1 MERKSIGLFVNRKKD
16 KGLEITRKLVD
27 SIVKYG
33 MQPLLEKPVSD
44 ELGMPVPCNR
54 EEILKRA
61 SFLISVGG
69 DGTLL
74 NMARASFCH
83 DVPLLGINLGTVG
96 FLADVEINEIEKA
109 IECLYKDDYEIKN
122 RMVLSA
128 TVLRNNSAVFESIAV
143 NDVVVNRDGLS
154 RIIRIQVFVDDQ
166 FVDSFPGDGVIVS
179 TPTGST
185 AYNLSAGGPIVQPDM
200 EMMITTP
207 ICPHILYS
215 RSFIT
220 SPDRKLRI
228 TISDDYSDSA
238 IITMDGQEGF
248 RVEAKDEIVITRA
261 QKGIKFV
268 SFKDVNF
275 FDVLRAKIHDPVMK
289 TNH

>member
-1 MERKSIGLFVNRKKD
+1 MGRKNIGLFVNRKKD
-16 KGLEITRKLVD
+16 KELKITGKLVNL
-27 SIVKYG
+27 ILKYG
-33 MQPLLEKPVSD
+33 MTPLLPRSISD
-44 ELGMPVPCNR
+44 DLGLREGYTESEMLGMS
-54 EEILKRA
+54 
-61 SFLISVGG
+61 SFLISIGG

-74 NMARASFCH
+74 NMARTSYSH
-83 DVPLLGINLGTVG
+83 DIPLFGINLGTVG

-109 IECLYKDDYEIKN
+109 VKRLADEDFEIKN

-128 TVLRNNSAVFESIAV
+128 TVFRDNSAVFEGIAI
-143 NDVVVNRDGLS
+143 NDAVVNRDGLS
-154 RIIRIQVFVDDQ
+154 RIIRLHVFVDDQ

-228 TISDDYSDSA
+228 IINDDYADSA
-238 IITMDGQEGF
+238 ILTMDGQEGF
-248 RVEAKDEIVITRA
+248 RVAAGDEIVVTRA
-261 QKGIKFV
+261 PKDIKFV
-268 SFKDVNF
+268 SFKDINF
-275 FDVLRAKIHDPVMK
+275 FDVLRAKIHDPVLK
-289 TNH
+289 PIH

>member
-1 MERKSIGLFVNRKKD
+1 MEHKRIGLFVNRKKD
-16 KGLEITRKLVD
+16 SRLEITKKLVTL
-27 SIVKYG
+27 IGKYG
-33 MQPLLEKPVSD
+33 MKPLLPKSVATDLGLD
-44 ELGMPVPCNR
+44 EGYSESAMLDM
-54 EEILKRA
+54 A

-74 NMARASFCH
+74 NMARASFNY
-83 DVPLLGINLGTVG
+83 DIPVLGINLGTVG

-109 IECLYKDDYEIKN
+109 VKRLADDDYELKN

-128 TVLRNNSAVFESIAV
+128 TVFRNNSTVFESIAL

-154 RIIRIQVFVDDQ
+154 RIIRLRVFVDNQ
-166 FVDSFPGDGVIVS
+166 FIDSFPGDGIIVS

-215 RSFIT
+215 RSFTT
-220 SPDRKLRI
+220 SADRKLRI
-228 TISDDYSDSA
+228 TINDDYPDSA

-248 RVEAKDEIVITRA
+248 RIEASDEILVTRA
-261 QKGIKFV
+261 GKDIKFI

-275 FDVLRAKIHDPVMK
+275 FEVLRAKIHDPALK
-289 TNH
+289 PGH

>member
-1 MERKSIGLFVNRKKD
+1 MEHKRIGLFVNRKKD
-16 KGLEITRKLVD
+16 SRLEITKKLVTL
-27 SIVKYG
+27 IGKYG
-33 MQPLLEKPVSD
+33 MKPLLPKSVATDLGLD
-44 ELGMPVPCNR
+44 EGYSESAMLDM
-54 EEILKRA
+54 A

-74 NMARASFCH
+74 NMARASFNY
-83 DVPLLGINLGTVG
+83 DIPVLGINLGTVG

-109 IECLYKDDYEIKN
+109 VKRLADDDYELKN

-128 TVLRNNSAVFESIAV
+128 TVFRNNSTVFESIAL

-154 RIIRIQVFVDDQ
+154 RIIRLRVFVDNQ
-166 FVDSFPGDGVIVS
+166 FIDSFPGDGIIVS

-220 SPDRKLRI
+220 SADRKLRI
-228 TISDDYSDSA
+228 TINDDYPDSA

-248 RVEAKDEIVITRA
+248 RIEASDEILVTRA
-261 QKGIKFV
+261 GKDIKFI

-275 FDVLRAKIHDPVMK
+275 FEVLRAKIHDPALK
-289 TNH
+289 PGH